1 MRIVLSL
8 ILLCLI
14 FSRGLSQADKKLI
27 ILHTNDMHSRLTGF
41 GPESA
46 YTPLS
51 INDDKTTGGFARIAT
66 IIREEKEKS
75 PSNTIAADAGDFLMG
90 TMFQALE
97 AKTGFQLHLMKKIGY
112 DIMCLGNHE
121 FDFGP
126 EKLGAILKSSLAQG
140 DIPKMVIGNAV
151 FDPDDI
157 RDDQLEEQLKNNT
170 LSRSVVIPVNGLRVG
185 FFSLLG
191 KDAVVVAPKAAPV
204 IFEKQTAFARKMVKE
219 LKAEKCDIIICLSH
233 SGVEK
238 NRQGEWDGEDVKLAE
253 NVRGINLIIGGH
265 THSQLDA
272 PLLINGIPI
281 VQAGDNGRFVGR
293 LSLSW
298 NGASLKVDE
307 YKLLPV
313 DDRILGDR
321 EINDLIEDQKNL
333 ISEEILKPLNL
344 SYENPVAESDFLLEC
359 NEYGDVEGSNLGPL
373 VADAIQYYVN
383 KHIPEGTDVSMV
395 AVGVIREKILP
406 GKITAPD
413 LFRVMSLGSG
423 RDEVP
428 GYPLS
433 KLYITGREL
442 KNVLEILQ
450 VVYKSTPGNY
460 CYFSGIRVDYEPEK
474 GFLKKIKKIDIIKGD
489 GSSVNVDISK
499 KNNTLYS
506 LTANSYML
514 EFIGIIKKKTFG
526 LINVTPKDATGLKVT
541 DMKTTV
547 IDFDR
552 NINGVQ
558 EGKEWLALVEFL
570 KQMKDLNNNGIPD
583 VENKYSVPVRCFIP
597 VK

>member
-1 MRIVLSL
+1 
-8 ILLCLI
+8 
-14 FSRGLSQADKKLI
+14 
-27 ILHTNDMHSRLTGF
+27 
-41 GPESA
+41 
-46 YTPLS
+46 
-51 INDDKTTGGFARIAT
+51 
-66 IIREEKEKS
+66 
-75 PSNTIAADAGDFLMG
+75 
-90 TMFQALE
+90 
-97 AKTGFQLHLMKKIGY
+97 
-112 DIMCLGNHE
+112 
-121 FDFGP
+121 
-126 EKLGAILKSSLAQG
+126 
-140 DIPKMVIGNAV
+140 
-151 FDPDDI
+151 
-157 RDDQLEEQLKNNT
+157 
-170 LSRSVVIPVNGLRVG
+170 
-185 FFSLLG
+185 LG

-238 NRQGEWDGEDVKLAE
+238 NRKGEWDGEDVKLAE

-541 DMKTTV
+541 DMKTAV